1 MLKANF
7 FSIYAPKSIQNTHI
21 LITLGN
27 TIPEN
32 KGLEHGFFLSSLV
45 SKDLALLDINK

>member
-1 MLKANF
+1 MLDVENKLF
-7 FSIYAPKSIQNTHI
+7 CAPKFIQNNNI

-32 KGLEHGFFLSSLV
+32 KGLECTNGNNNIKIRFP
-45 SKDLALLDINK
+45 N